1 MIVPEEERAG
11 APLADF
17 LSRAAITLAVIPPT
31 VVASLPLDASLPEG
45 MTLIVGTEALPP
57 RSSVPGPTGTAC
69 STPTDPPRPW

>member
-17 LSRAAITLAVIPPT
+17 LNRAAITLAVIPPT
-31 VVASLPLDASLPEG
+31 VVASLPLDASLPED

-57 RSSVPGPTGTAC
+57 RSSAPGRTGTAC